1 MWRPLRPC
9 STHIN
14 CCVPDEHGCEQSK
27 GQLPW
32 LAGINTCNT
41 YNLNRMSS
49 AFTWWRTYAV
59 ARRALTGRA
68 ALAGSKLR
76 RLRLDCLFS
85 GWRDLTA
92 RFAAARRG
100 MAAACRRM
108 QVCGGR

>member
-1 MWRPLRPC
+1 
-9 STHIN
+9 
-14 CCVPDEHGCEQSK
+14 
-27 GQLPW
+27 
-32 LAGINTCNT
+32 
-41 YNLNRMSS
+41 MSS